1 MSEALG
7 RVLVV
12 DDDEILL
19 GSLEQWLGLSGFSV
33 RAAGAVDPAIVLIDQ
48 EEFDVVL
55 TDLRMPGR
63 DGMQL
68 LDYVRGAKPELP
80 VVILTGH
87 GDVPQAVQATRG
99 GAFDFIEKPYDPDR
113 LVVTLRNA
121 AVQARLR
128 QRVLAAEQRRE
139 EQDCVSARLIGKSPA
154 IVKLHDEIRP
164 LLTAPLDVL
173 IYGETGA
180 GKEVVAR
187 TLHECGPRRA
197 KPFVA
202 INCAAIPADIVESEL
217 FGHEAGSFTGAKNV
231 RIGKFEF
238 ANGGTLFLDEIE
250 SMPLPAQ
257 GKLLRALQERAVE
270 RVGGNRAINVDIRV
284 VSATKSDLRKLSDA
298 GQFRTDLY
306 YRLAGYE
313 LEIPPLRRRGDDLL
327 LLFRHYARLAADASG
342 KPEPDLPTAAIM
354 AILEHDWPGN
364 VRELRA
370 VAERYG
376 MGLGLRLQR
385 DAEREQESSAGL
397 ERMMD
402 AYERR
407 LILIAL
413 ERAEGSVS
421 KALER
426 LQIPRRT
433 LNEKMRRL
441 GIARKSV
448 GRD

>member
-1 MSEALG
+1 M
-7 RVLVV
+7 
-12 DDDEILL
+12 
-19 GSLEQWLGLSGFSV
+19 
-33 RAAGAVDPAIVLIDQ
+33 
-48 EEFDVVL
+48 
-55 TDLRMPGR
+55 
-63 DGMQL
+63 
-68 LDYVRGAKPELP
+68 
-80 VVILTGH
+80 
-87 GDVPQAVQATRG
+87 
-99 GAFDFIEKPYDPDR
+99 
-113 LVVTLRNA
+113 
-121 AVQARLR
+121 
-128 QRVLAAEQRRE
+128 
-139 EQDCVSARLIGKSPA
+139 SARLIGKSPA

-187 TLHECGPRRA
+187 TLHECGPRRT

-257 GKLLRALQERAVE
+257 GKLLRAVQERAVE
-270 RVGGNRAINVDIRV
+270 RVGGNRAIKVDIRV
-284 VSATKSDLRKLSDA
+284 ISATKSDLRKLSDA

-327 LLFRHYARLAADASG
+327 LLFRHYVRLAADASG

-385 DAEREQESSAGL
+385 DAEREQESLAGL

-402 AYERR
+402 DYERR
-407 LILIAL
+407 LILVAL

-441 GIARKSV
+441 GIARKPV